1 MEVQCNMELYWTR
14 EVSSLVRQLH
24 LHERE
29 RLACEIREAGR
40 CYMQVDALYCEH
52 YKQLQMFLLAC

>member
-1 MEVQCNMELYWTR
+1 MELYWTR